1 MSKSDI
7 KLDQTLRVRW
17 HLHQARV
24 TLVWTFLA
32 ATIWL
37 SRGMGFVESTS
48 DSSARAAEIDGVD
61 YYGDPLPSGVT
72 VRLGTSRLRP
82 GGGAVTFSPDD
93 KVVASWGG
101 GQVQLSDVATGKTL
115 CQFRPHFYAA
125 KAAHFG
131 KDGTSITTVGHVD
144 AVTCHWSDGP
154 KTLSRMWGTTTML
167 AAAFSPDGATLAIG
181 NRDGA
186 IMLCKAATH
195 ETLRTLRE
203 EGGRVLRLRYSPC
216 GRFLA
221 SATLHIVSVWNLA
234 TGTEHQVLSSEEYDR
249 FSLAFSPDSRTL
261 VVGSNRKGTVGLY
274 YVATGK
280 PLLELPETEPEIQV
294 VEFSPDGTLAYAG
307 MAGNLHLCNPEN
319 PTRRRTMRIGY
330 YVNDLDFSS
339 DGKTLAVATSLFGHQ
354 RTLLIDVATG
364 EWLHDYPHQG
374 QTIRR
379 VEYSPDGRTLA
390 TSSTDRTIR
399 VWEASTG
406 RPIYGVGRKQP
417 SKECHYGP
425 GLAFSPDGRTLAA
438 ADDAQVQM
446 LDATTGKEMGRFPSL
461 AETIVA
467 IDFAPDGKTWATV
480 SVDWVPECRS
490 LVAECGSLVAVPRA
504 DLRDRLTERRQKYPP
519 GTGPKVLHV
528 RDRVSGKSVLKI
540 SKISDKTYDV
550 KFSPSGEL
558 LATLGYHD
566 VTLWHSNSGTKL
578 RAFPGFGFAFSPDGK
593 ICAVGCKDRM
603 TRLYRLPS
611 CEQIQQ
617 LPGPKRSAHNALAF
631 SPGGRFLAAAGPV
644 HSPSDGWS
652 LRIYDLEIGKI
663 VWKQPKKLA
672 ATRGITFPLDSG
684 FADRKATEFLDAT
697 CVTFSPDG
705 KHLVAGGNGGGGW
718 IWRLSPEL
726 VDPRER

>member
-1 MSKSDI
+1 
-7 KLDQTLRVRW
+7 
-17 HLHQARV
+17 
-24 TLVWTFLA
+24 
-32 ATIWL
+32 
-37 SRGMGFVESTS
+37 MGFVESTS
-48 DSSARAAEIDGVD
+48 ESSARAAEIDGVD

-82 GGGAVTFSPDD
+82 GGRAVTFSPND

-115 CQFRPHFYAA
+115 CQFKPHFYAT
-125 KAAHFG
+125 KAAHFD

-144 AVTCHWSDGP
+144 AVTCRWSDGP
-154 KTLSRMWGTTTML
+154 KALSRMWGTTTML
-167 AAAFSPDGATLAIG
+167 AAAFSPDGATLATG
-181 NRDGA
+181 DRDGA
-186 IMLCKAATH
+186 LMLCRTATH
-195 ETLRTLRE
+195 ETQRTLRE

-221 SATLHIVSVWNLA
+221 SATLHVVSVWDLA

-249 FSLAFSPDSRTL
+249 FSLAFSPDSKTL

-274 YVATGK
+274 HVATGK
-280 PLLELPETEPEIQV
+280 PLLVLPETEPEIQV
-294 VEFSPDGTLAYAG
+294 VEFGPDGTLAYAG
-307 MAGNLHLCNPEN
+307 MAGNLHLRNPEN
-319 PTRRRTMRIGY
+319 PTRRRTMQIGY

-364 EWLHDYPHQG
+364 QWLHDYPHQE
-374 QTIRR
+374 QTIRS
-379 VEYSPDGRTLA
+379 VDYSPDGRTVA
-390 TSSTDRTIR
+390 TSSTDLTIR

-417 SKECHYGP
+417 SKECHHGP
-425 GLAFSPDGRTLAA
+425 GMAFSPDGRALAA

-446 LDATTGKEMGRFPSL
+446 LDATTGKETGRFPSL
-461 AETIVA
+461 AGTIVA

-480 SVDWVPECRS
+480 SVDRAPECGS
-490 LVAECGSLVAVPRA
+490 LAAECGSLVAVPRVNP
-504 DLRDRLTERRQKYPP
+504 RDRLTERRQKHPP
-519 GTGPKVLHV
+519 GTGQKVLHV
-528 RDRVSGKSVLKI
+528 RDRVSGKPVLKI
-540 SKISDKTYDV
+540 SKISDRTTYDV

-566 VTLWHSNSGTKL
+566 VTLRHANSGTKL
-578 RAFPGFGFAFSPDGK
+578 RTFPGYGFAFSPDGK
-593 ICAVGCKDRM
+593 ICAVGCEDRM

-663 VWKQPKKLA
+663 VWKQPKKSPASQGL
-672 ATRGITFPLDSG
+672 TFPPDSG
-684 FADRKATEFLDAT
+684 FADRKATELLDAT

-705 KHLVAGGNGGGGW
+705 RHVVAGGNLGGGR

-726 VDPRER
+726 VDPPGR